1 MLLYCP
7 CTAPVTP
14 ACLQYNGVSFDKR
27 KHRWFS
33 QIQQHGKRHFLG
45 YYDSELGAAA
55 AYDRCAVL
63 CLLCCDLHAVPAVLC
78 QDVSECLPRCVVWH
92 SSSPAGQ
99 PPTCLSPPL
108 PPVPLL
114 CRAAVRLYGPQALLN
129 LPAGAAQADALL
141 TSTSATDAALGGN
154 ASASAAAAAMV
165 ASRGTGSA
173 ASAARAPQP
182 PVSTPAG
189 ALVKPISDAGT
200 AAGVAAAAAPAA
212 AVLPEPQQ
220 QQQQQGQPQ
229 QHQQQLSPE
238 QFQQQLQLHLLQQQ
252 LVATLHKAAAAA
264 PGPANLLQTSAYQ
277 PSALVSQQAPQCLL
291 QMIIRAAE
299 PGSTPAAALAP
310 VAPAGVHQQQQQQQ
324 PNRGGNGSSSSSSSS
339 SSSAATA
346 AQWLLGRL
354 AALQML
360 SPPQQPQQQP
370 ARLIVVPAAAPSSG
384 RSLSGNKRGAPEL
397 SLPPLFPA
405 QQLPQPQPAKR
416 AHLLGDAS
424 AGGLLALLPAA
435 VALRAAPVVATQES
449 AAAAAGLPAPG
460 AAGVKR
466 ADPRAVAIPASAAL
480 PL

>member
-1 MLLYCP
+1 MIECGGITGKKQLASQPASQPASLLSGSEGVSISAALLTRSGASTLMLLYCP

-220 QQQQQGQPQ
+220 QQQQQQGQPQ

-324 PNRGGNGSSSSSSSS
+324 
-339 SSSAATA
+339 
-346 AQWLLGRL
+346 
-354 AALQML
+354 
-360 SPPQQPQQQP
+360 QQQ
-370 ARLIVVPAAAPSSG
+370 
-384 RSLSGNKRGAPEL
+384 
-397 SLPPLFPA
+397 
-405 QQLPQPQPAKR
+405 
-416 AHLLGDAS
+416 
-424 AGGLLALLPAA
+424 
-435 VALRAAPVVATQES
+435 
-449 AAAAAGLPAPG
+449 
-460 AAGVKR
+460 
-466 ADPRAVAIPASAAL
+466 
-480 PL
+480 